1 MMPRRLV
8 ALALAIGV
16 VGAACTTE
24 ESSNP
29 GPTLTSTTSTTTV
42 PATTTTTAET
52 TTTVAASSTTSPA
65 TTSTA
70 PTGPTD
76 AVVPLLIGGQDGGWL
91 FLGSWQ
97 FDRWVEA
104 VDANGDPVATS
115 MGPGTAV
122 TVSNLR
128 SNAAGQL
135 GEATEACFDERVGPT
150 VDVTVPYPEPPG
162 FGYAAV
168 ALPTPTWEL
177 TPRPL
182 AVSTRAPDA
191 YQALG
196 VGAFDGQPVDASL
209 GAVEQLVVTD
219 LDGDGDD
226 EALMVFEYVQP
237 DSIRGTPGDLSSV
250 LLVDAA
256 TRDSSTVL
264 QSFVDEGLGPDDFP
278 LIERFRI
285 LDVADYNGDGTM
297 EVAVHAWYYEGASVI
312 VYEYDGTE
320 LTEVLSTGCGA

>member
-8 ALALAIGV
+8 ALALAIAV
-16 VGAACTTE
+16 TVAACTTE

-29 GPTLTSTTSTTTV
+29 RPTLTSTTSTTV
-42 PATTTTTAET
+42 PPTTTTIAET
-52 TTTVAASSTTSPA
+52 TTTEAASSTSTPAA
-65 TTSTA
+65 TTTA

-76 AVVPLLIGGQDGGWL
+76 AVVPLLIGGQAGGWL
-91 FLGSWQ
+91 YLGAWQ
-97 FDRWVEA
+97 FDRWAEA

-115 MGPGTAV
+115 IGPGTAV
-122 TVSNLR
+122 TVSNLGPD
-128 SNAAGQL
+128 ATGQL
-135 GEATEACFDERVGPT
+135 GEATDACFDDRVGPT
-150 VDVTVPYPEPPG
+150 IDVTVPYPEPPG

-191 YQALG
+191 YLSLG
-196 VGAFDGQPVDASL
+196 VDAFDGEPVDASL
-209 GAVEQLVVTD
+209 GAVEQLLVTD

-226 EALMVFEYVQP
+226 EALVVFEYVQP
-237 DSIRGTPGDLSSV
+237 DSIRGAPGDLSSV

-264 QSFVDEGLGPDDFP
+264 QSFVDEGLGPDEFP

>member
-1 MMPRRLV
+1 MMQRRLV
-8 ALALAIGV
+8 VLALAIAMTAV
-16 VGAACTTE
+16 ACTTE

-29 GPTLTSTTSTTTV
+29 RPTLTSTTSTTL

-52 TTTVAASSTTSPA
+52 TTTVAASSTTTPPE
-65 TTSTA
+65 TTTA
-70 PTGPTD
+70 PTAPVD

-104 VDANGDPVATS
+104 VDANGDPVAPS
-115 MGPGTAV
+115 IGPGTAV
-122 TVSNLR
+122 IVSNLGA
-128 SNAAGQL
+128 SASGQL
-135 GEATEACFDERVGPT
+135 GETTEACFDERVGPT
-150 VDVTVPYPEPPG
+150 IDVTVPYPEPPG

-168 ALPTPTWEL
+168 ALPTPAWEL

-182 AVSTRAPDA
+182 AVSTRAPDS
-191 YQALG
+191 YVSLG
-196 VGAFDGQPVDASL
+196 VEAFDGEPVDASL
-209 GAVEQLVVTD
+209 GDVEQLLVTD

-226 EALMVFEYVQP
+226 EALVVFEYVQP
-237 DSIRGTPGDLSSV
+237 DSIRGAPGDLSSV
-250 LLVDAA
+250 LLVDAT

-264 QSFVDEGLGPDDFP
+264 QSFVDENLGPDDFP

-320 LTEVLSTGCGA
+320 LTEVLAAGCGA

>member
-8 ALALAIGV
+8 ALALAIAVTV
-16 VGAACTTE
+16 VACTTE

-29 GPTLTSTTSTTTV
+29 RPTLTSTTSTTT
-42 PATTTTTAET
+42 PPTTTTTAET

-65 TTSTA
+65 TTTA
-70 PTGPTD
+70 PTVPTD
-76 AVVPLLIGGQDGGWL
+76 ALVPLLVGGQEGGWL
-91 FLGSWQ
+91 YLGAWQ
-97 FDRWVEA
+97 FDKWAEA
-104 VDANGDPVATS
+104 VDANDDPIAPS
-115 MGPGTAV
+115 IGPGTAV
-122 TVSNLR
+122 TISNLGP
-128 SNAAGQL
+128 NATGQL
-135 GEATEACFDERVGPT
+135 GESTEACFDDRVGPT
-150 VDVTVPYPEPPG
+150 IDVTVPFPEPPG

-191 YQALG
+191 YLSLG
-196 VGAFDGQPVDASL
+196 VEAFGGEPVDASL
-209 GAVEQLVVTD
+209 GAVQQLLVTD

-226 EALMVFEYVQP
+226 EALVVFEYVQP

-264 QSFVDEGLGPDDFP
+264 QSFVDEGLGPDDLP

-312 VYEYDGTE
+312 VYEYDGTG
-320 LTEVLSTGCGA
+320 LTEVLSAGCGA